1 MNVTCRT
8 ELKALFPLYLT
19 ILQLKEVMGKI
30 YPRIDTE

>member
-8 ELKALFPLYLT
+8 ELQALFPLYL

-30 YPRIDTE
+30 YPHIDTE